1 MKIATAE
8 TQQELEYY
16 LPNHITT
23 ARLAQFFSIFS
34 DNTRVRMLS
43 ALAISP
49 LCVGDLAEIL
59 QVNQTTISHQLKI
72 MRDLGVV
79 KYVRSGKVL
88 RYSICNNKINEILLI
103 GVEYLG
109 Y

>member
-1 MKIATAE
+1 MRYNAQ

-16 LPNHITT
+16 LPNNTT
-23 ARLAQFFSIFS
+23 TNRLAQFFSIFA
-34 DNTRVRMLS
+34 DNTRIRLLS
-43 ALAISP
+43 ALAICP
-49 LCVGDLAEIL
+49 LCVGDIAEL
-59 QVNQTTISHQLKI
+59 LCANQTTVSHQLKI
-72 MRDLGVV
+72 LRDLGVV

-88 RYSICNNKINEILLI
+88 KYSICNAKINEILLL

>member
-1 MKIATAE
+1 MKIATVE
-8 TQQELEYY
+8 TCQELEYY
-16 LPNHITT
+16 LPNDNTT
-23 ARLAQFFSIFS
+23 NRLAQFFSIFS

-49 LCVGDLAEIL
+49 LCVTDLAEVL
-59 QVNQTTISHQLKI
+59 SVNQTTVSHQLKLL
-72 MRDLGVV
+72 RDVGVV
-79 KYVRSGKVL
+79 QYVRSGKVL
-88 RYSICNNKINEILLI
+88 KYSICNNKINQVLLL